1 MTLRARVRSCGFPL
15 AIGGWVAS
23 GLLMASGCGPADAP
37 PSAETK
43 ASSSGSP
50 VEATPPPASSDGGVA
65 QPAGGVAQ
73 PAGGATQPAPQPA
86 TPAAEGEAAATTTSA
101 LTGEADKRTAS
112 GAIEIIFED
121 IQLLMQAD
129 TVFRPIML
137 TERAKSLDGQR
148 IRISGYMLPDS
159 KSKNIKQFVLLKNT
173 ECKFG
178 PGGQADHLINV
189 LMAKDATATYRD
201 DAVAVEGTLR
211 IKPFQ
216 GPDGNTWSIYDL
228 ECDVFEKYQPRR

>member
-1 MTLRARVRSCGFPL
+1 MTEGS
-15 AIGGWVAS
+15 AS
-23 GLLMASGCGPADAP
+23 PAPAASTDK
-37 PSAETK
+37 SK
-43 ASSSGSP
+43 A
-50 VEATPPPASSDGGVA
+50 AGVA
-65 QPAGGVAQ
+65 ADVATNQP
-73 PAGGATQPAPQPA
+73 PA
-86 TPAAEGEAAATTTSA
+86 TPASTPPGPAPAVPAPEAGGEPAATTSA
-101 LTGEADKRTAS
+101 LTGQADKKTES

-121 IQLLMQAD
+121 IQLLIQAD

-159 KSKNIKQFVLLKNT
+159 KSKNIQQFVLLKNT

-178 PGGQADHLINV
+178 PGGQADHLLNV
-189 LMAKDATATYRD
+189 LMTKDVTATYRD

-228 ECDVFEKYQPRR
+228 ECDRFEKYQPRR

>member
-1 MTLRARVRSCGFPL
+1 MILRARVRSCGFPL
-15 AIGGWVAS
+15 AIGSWVAS
-23 GLLMASGCGPADAP
+23 GLLLASGCGPADAP
-37 PSAETK
+37 PSTETQ
-43 ASSSGSP
+43 ASSDGSP
-50 VEATPPPASSDGGVA
+50 VEATSPPATTSGSVTPPPASSGGREA
-65 QPAGGVAQ
+65 QSPTAGAVGD
-73 PAGGATQPAPQPA
+73 
-86 TPAAEGEAAATTTSA
+86 TPSATTSA

-148 IRISGYMLPDS
+148 IRVSGYMLPDS

-189 LMAKDATATYRD
+189 LMTKDATASYRD

-228 ECDVFEKYQPRR
+228 ECDLCEKYQPRR